1 MFNLPTSERSERP
14 TSYVL
19 KEKPETPKSNYA
31 VVGLYFY
38 TNDVVNIAK
47 SIKPSDRGE
56 LEITTVNQEYLKNGT
71 LRVEFMKRGY
81 TWLDTGTNDSLHE
94 AASFIQTIECRQGLK
109 ISCIEEIAH
118 SLGYIDSKQL
128 INLASLYGKS
138 PYGEYLRGLV

>member
-109 ISCIEEIAH
+109 ISCIEEIAYE
-118 SLGYIDSKQL
+118 LDYIDSNQL
-128 INLASLYGKS
+128 AELANSYGKS
-138 PYGEYLRGLV
+138 PYGEYLRGIV